1 MVLLNQKV
9 YSADQY
15 KKKMEDI
22 AADLQSKRTS
32 ERKRLEN
39 LHNYQQQKSNLENEY
54 EDLSAKSIF
63 NFIT

>member
-15 KKKMEDI
+15 KKKMEDV